1 MLMSLCT
8 CRYTEA
14 VPIDLVYFALN
25 RRLTPPP
32 PPPLLLHGPQVL
44 LICGHLLHG
53 HHPSCCAA

>member
-32 PPPLLLHGPQVL
+32 PPLLLHGPQVL